1 MGRFIYAVG
10 TRTKFDY
17 GRYIFDQTLKHAGS
31 YAVKGPIAFPSL
43 LCGIIFAQYPDILVE
58 RDIVCKRAP
67 ALGLHYKLFQ
77 GSHVPDIVITSAET
91 SSVKTQS
98 KTSDVIA
105 VLKET
110 CKELNTRKRN
120 LEDLIARLEQ
130 EENEGQRREEDA
142 DEDQH
147 NVEDSA
153 FSEDDSA

>member
-1 MGRFIYAVG
+1 MGYNS
-10 TRTKFDY
+10 
-17 GRYIFDQTLKHAGS
+17 RYIFDQTLKHAGS

-43 LCGIIFAQYPDILVE
+43 LCGIVLAQYPDILVE
-58 RDIVCKRAP
+58 KDTVCKRAP

-77 GSHVPDIVITSAET
+77 GTHVPDIVMTSAET
-91 SSVKTQS
+91 STVKSHS
-98 KTSDVIA
+98 KKTDVIA

-110 CKELNTRKRN
+110 CKELDTRKRT

-147 NVEDSA
+147 NAEDSA
-153 FSEDDSA
+153 SSEDDSA